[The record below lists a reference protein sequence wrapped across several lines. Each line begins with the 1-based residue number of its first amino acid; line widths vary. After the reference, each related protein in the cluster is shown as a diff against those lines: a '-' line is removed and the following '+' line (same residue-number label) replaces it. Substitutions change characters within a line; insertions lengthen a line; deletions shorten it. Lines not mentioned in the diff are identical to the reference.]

1 MVSDINLEKL
11 NHLKKIFCSFPF
23 AISCLHM
30 LHALQLFHSSC
41 IFCPPLPFFFFKSLF
56 SLLSSFRG
64 LNCDLLKLRG
74 RRQWQPTPVLLP
86 RKSHG
91 QRSLVGYSRWG
102 CKESDTTKQL
112 HFTHFTHFILY
123 HWRRKWQPIPV
134 FLSAKSHGQRS
145 LAGHGPWGRRGLDIP
160 EVTKQS

>member
-1 MVSDINLEKL
+1 MFFS
-11 NHLKKIFCSFPF
+11 FCYFLSTYVTRFVVVPQF
-23 AISCLHM
+23 LHI
-30 LHALQLFHSSC
+30 LSPS
-41 IFCPPLPFFFFKSLF
+41 PFFFLKSLF

-74 RRQWQPTPVLLP
+74 RRQWQPTPVLFP

-145 LAGHGPWGRRGLDIP
+145 LAGHGPWGRREMDTAAVSKHEHMHYDWVLL
-160 EVTKQS
+160 TS